1 MPAVLEAPPNISD
14 DEVEL
19 ASALPMDMQETRDRG
34 AAEHRLLVDCSIRG
48 STHSPGT
55 DSEPRC
61 PGLSLDGS
69 PCNDVT
75 AG

>member
-1 MPAVLEAPPNISD
+1 MSAVLEAPAPTLGGDVAPPSGGPGRGAIS
-14 DEVEL
+14 E
-19 ASALPMDMQETRDRG
+19 AHDRG
-34 AAEHRLLVDCSIRG
+34 SDRLLVDCSICG
-48 STHSPGT
+48 STHTPGT
-55 DSEPRC
+55 ETDPRC